1 MKKLESKALRFVG
14 TLARA
19 INSKSDLKYK
29 QIGLQKG
36 QYMFLTRICE
46 NPKINLANLTEMV
59 KVDKTTT
66 TKAVQKL
73 IDLGYISKE
82 QSKKDKRNFELI
94 ATDKGLEIYKV
105 IIKEEEKHLEISFND
120 FSDEE
125 VEMATNLI
133 ERMSKNIEEYWSDKD
148 LTL

>member
-1 MKKLESKALRFVG
+1 
-14 TLARA
+14 
-19 INSKSDLKYK
+19 
-29 QIGLQKG
+29 
-36 QYMFLTRICE
+36 
-46 NPKINLANLTEMV
+46 MV

-105 IIKEEEKHLEISFND
+105 IIKEEEKHLKISFDD
-120 FSDEE
+120 FSDDE

-133 ERMSKNIEEYWSDKD
+133 ERMSKNIEKYWSNKD